1 MKNSRSIHLTHEE
14 VNDMLGYPEQRRKL
28 EIQEMR
34 KDLLN
39 LNPLK
44 RLSKINDLY
53 FDGKISDEE
62 FDSMKKWYFECF

>member
-1 MKNSRSIHLTHEE
+1 
-14 VNDMLGYPEQRRKL
+14 MLGYPEQRRKL

-44 RLSKINDLY
+44 RLSKITELY

-62 FDSMKKWYFECF
+62 FDSMKEWYFECF